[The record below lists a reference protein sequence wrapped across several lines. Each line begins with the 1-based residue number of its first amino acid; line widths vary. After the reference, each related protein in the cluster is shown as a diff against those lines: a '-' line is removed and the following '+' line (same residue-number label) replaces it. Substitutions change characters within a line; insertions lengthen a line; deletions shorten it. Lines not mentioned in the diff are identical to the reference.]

1 MTTITNAK
9 DFNSYIHTVMS
20 NDSLAVKLD
29 GRIILMLMVD
39 KLCHLRTYAEDI
51 KLNGMVVTL
60 YNDSGYLGTFIC
72 DSIDVHLESEDL
84 NVE

>member
-1 MTTITNAK
+1 MSKIINAN
-9 DFNSYIHTVMS
+9 DFNNYIQTVMS
-20 NDSLAVKLD
+20 NDSLAVRLD

-51 KLNGMVVTL
+51 RLNGMIVTL
-60 YNDSGYLGTFIC
+60 YTESGYLGTFIC
-72 DSIDVHLESEDL
+72 DSIDVHQESEDF